1 MIMSEPHILRENP
14 SKYDEEWRFFNIP
27 AHLIAPRPTRSGKP
41 RAKLVRFTPE
51 KITLQAS
58 ELASNRVVHH
68 DDPEKIV
75 VASFEGLRFPDE
87 RPSVSSEYIFRL
99 LKAGLFLNGRQYR
112 FFGHGNSQLVST
124 RTFNLIIPTATYC
137 DGYESAAE
145 DAIFGKRIPMRNWIN
160 ASMPWAKN

>member
-1 MIMSEPHILRENP
+1 MASTDFHVLRENP
-14 SKYDEEWRFFNIP
+14 SKDDEEWRFLNIP
-27 AHLIAPRPTRSGKP
+27 AHLMVPRPARSGKP

-68 DDPEKIV
+68 DDPEKII

-99 LKAGLFLNGRQYR
+99 LKAGLFLNAKQYR
-112 FFGHGNSQLVST
+112 FFGHGNSQLVSICIQ
-124 RTFNLIIPTATYC
+124 FVL
-137 DGYESAAE
+137 
-145 DAIFGKRIPMRNWIN
+145 DAYSL
-160 ASMPWAKN
+160 ASTSLARQRMLPSGSQH